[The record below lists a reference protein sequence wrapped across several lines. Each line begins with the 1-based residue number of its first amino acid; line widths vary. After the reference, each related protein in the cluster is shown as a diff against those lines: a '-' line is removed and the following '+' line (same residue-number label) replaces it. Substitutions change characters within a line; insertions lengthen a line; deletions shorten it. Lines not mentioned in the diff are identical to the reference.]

1 MAENVSSTS
10 ASRAN
15 LAFGLGLATLAAWVV
30 GYFISGESGD
40 ENAWIWFLMAAL
52 GLGAIVAGLMAREGR
67 KLPGRALAGLLLGAV
82 FVLIFLAFAFGIV
95 G

>member
-1 MAENVSSTS
+1 MAQVGSTGDKATLS
-10 ASRAN
+10 
-15 LAFGLGLATLAAWVV
+15 LGLGVATLVAWVV

-52 GLGAIVAGLMAREGR
+52 GLGAVVTGLMARQAGR
-67 KLPGRALAGLLLGAV
+67 IPGRALVGLVLGGV
-82 FVLIFLAFAFGIV
+82 FFLIFLAFAFGMV

>member
-1 MAENVSSTS
+1 MAQQI
-10 ASRAN
+10 RGGMGDKAN
-15 LAFGLGLATLAAWVV
+15 LSLGLGLATLAAWVV

-40 ENAWIWFLMAAL
+40 ENAWIWFVMAAL
-52 GLGAIVAGLMAREGR
+52 GLAAVVTGLMARQAG
-67 KLPGRALAGLLLGAV
+67 KLPAKAMAGVVLGAL